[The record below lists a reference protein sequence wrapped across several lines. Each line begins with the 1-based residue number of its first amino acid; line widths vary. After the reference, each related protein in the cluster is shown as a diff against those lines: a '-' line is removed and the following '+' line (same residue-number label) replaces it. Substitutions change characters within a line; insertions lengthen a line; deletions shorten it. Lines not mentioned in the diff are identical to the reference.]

1 MSRLRQLTTI
11 ALAIVMAVSCSDDG
25 TVAAGDSPSINDSL
39 DDRPEPETTDQPQPE
54 PETTDQPQP
63 EPETTDQPQP
73 EPEPE
78 TTDEPLGAGPYPI
91 ADIVIDIDPG
101 DGATGTYRLVC
112 RGDTATFTGETAL
125 DAGRACLALDERD
138 VRNRLL
144 TDDHLELGCT
154 QQYGG
159 PQLAHITGSI
169 EDNAV
174 DATINR
180 ANGCGIADWGGL
192 LAALLPPV
200 G

>member
-25 TVAAGDSPSINDSL
+25 TVAAGDSPSVNGSL

-63 EPETTDQPQP
+63 EPEP
-73 EPEPE
+73 
-78 TTDEPLGAGPYPI
+78 TDEPLGAGPYPI
-91 ADIVIDIDPG
+91 ADIVIDVDPG
-101 DGATGTYRLVC
+101 DGATRTYRLVC